1 MNGERGSVD
10 VDDVEIQTGAGV
22 SAALVAG
29 LVVVHLA
36 MAYSIST
43 LPDLVHDL
51 VEPLAGDSTALLVVD
66 LLPLLPLALVVL
78 GVARTLPRGVLA
90 CAIVLAAALLGHALV
105 GSWGVAP
112 LLTFGA
118 ALAWGVARRDGL
130 WWYAGLVLAPALA
143 LLVRWIDPNPFL
155 DHVAVWASF
164 RAFFLHVVPGV
175 VAGLAC
181 WALDWW
187 EQRR

>member
-1 MNGERGSVD
+1 MNGERSSAEPMEA
-10 VDDVEIQTGAGV
+10 EIQTGAGV

-43 LPDLVHDL
+43 LPDLVYDL

-66 LLPLLPLALVVL
+66 MLPVLPLALVVL

-90 CAIVLAAALLGHALV
+90 CLIVLASGLLGHELV
-105 GSWGVAP
+105 GSWGVASV
-112 LLTFGA
+112 LTLGA
-118 ALAWGVARRDGL
+118 ALAWGVARRYGR
-130 WWYAGLVLAPALA
+130 WWWAGLVLAPALA
-143 LLVRWIDPNPFL
+143 LLVRWVDPNPFL

-164 RAFFLHVVPGV
+164 RALVLHVVPAV
-175 VAGLAC
+175 LAGLAC
-181 WALDWW
+181 WALEWW
-187 EQRR
+187 EHRE